1 MTRSIEIKN
10 WESAERTNTSENKKS
25 GNNEKVVS
33 NPGLP
38 QRSAFWPSS
47 KTTFTFLVKLQEANP
62 YLTGMNTLKLAL
74 GPNYSHTMLLSELIT
89 HALDSV
95 FRVTARI
102 VEGKKYCVMQIA
114 TRQLFLPALLA
125 LYISRQFVSR
135 ARNSEAR
142 RWWAS
147 VDVYPNLHVR

>member
-10 WESAERTNTSENKKS
+10 WESAERTNSSENKKS

-47 KTTFTFLVKLQEANP
+47 KTTFTILVKLQEAKP

-89 HALDSV
+89 HALNSV
-95 FRVTARI
+95 FFRVPAWI
-102 VEGKKYCVMQIA
+102 VEGKKHCVVQ
-114 TRQLFLPALLA
+114 T
-125 LYISRQFVSR
+125 
-135 ARNSEAR
+135 AR
-142 RWWAS
+142 RKLFFTS
-147 VDVYPNLHVR
+147 F